1 MIPEWMD
8 LTVNKYLSREKKT
21 PEEQLRSFL
30 KSKDKRKVILCG
42 GLYNKIYKE
51 QMDNIAGIKSD
62 NDSISFKLNGQGYI
76 FNNITFNTTS
86 SYTSDYRNI
95 NITLRDSN
103 QLTFR
108 SSFNSLGLYEEFQ
121 ENYLDQMQTYY
132 LITKSKSAGIKYFTT
147 SYLSEKNIR
156 DTSAVDKEIPRVKFG
171 ERYVHDKKLGLKS
184 VGVGLYC
191 SKHPSEKLQ
200 YPWSNCQA
208 CAYEHREPEPL
219 ALSEI
224 TDKNKRVICN
234 KIEIPLHK
242 LSGSCIFSCHTD
254 DDIPWITEKYKQMS
268 KDPIEINFLVDDE
281 IVTKKIRPALISKE
295 SRLYKKIAMFEHRS
309 KLFYN
314 FKTGALSKA
323 EMFPWVLDESTTPS
337 SDDTRIDEFDGFI
350 DSIVSAV

>member
-86 SYTSDYRNI
+86 SYTSDSRNI

-103 QLTFR
+103 QLAFR

-121 ENYLDQMQTYY
+121 ENDLDQMGTYY
-132 LITKSKSAGIKYFTT
+132 LTTESRSAGIKYFTV
-147 SYLSEKNIR
+147 SYPSEKNIR
-156 DTSAVDKEIPRVKFG
+156 DISISDKESPRVKFG

-184 VGVGLYC
+184 VGAGLYC

-200 YPWSNCQA
+200 YPWSKCQA

-224 TDKNKRVICN
+224 TNMNRRVICN
-234 KIEIPLHK
+234 KIEIPLHE
-242 LSGSCIFSCHTD
+242 LSGIFNCHD
-254 DDIPWITEKYKQMS
+254 DDVPWITEKYKQMT

-281 IVTKKIRPALISKE
+281 IVTKKIRPDLISKK
-295 SRLYKKIAMFEHRS
+295 SRLYKKITMFGHRS

-323 EMFPWVLDESTTPS
+323 EMFPWALDESAVPS
-337 SDDTRIDEFDGFI
+337 SDDTRINELDGFI
-350 DSIVSAV
+350 DTIASAV